1 MTLTSSRKD
10 GTVHNVRQIV
20 LPYGF
25 DIGKDGLAVRVFNRE
40 YGSLAR
46 FSLKR
51 RLMPSQIKTLACP
64 NTSFEGEDGTRRE
77 TDGRVTCIW
86 FYNDG
91 CTPFLGHE
99 GNDRAYWRRIERF
112 AKLESAVDPP
122 PRPHRHEGTPA

>member
-1 MTLTSSRKD
+1 M
-10 GTVHNVRQIV
+10 HNVRQIV

-51 RLMPSQIKTLACP
+51 RLMPSQIKTLAYP
-64 NTSFEGEDGTRRE
+64 NTSFPVDDGTRRE

-91 CTPFLGHE
+91 CIPFRDDE
-99 GNDRAYWRRIERF
+99 GDDRAYLQRIERF
-112 AKLESAVDPP
+112 AKLESSQNPP
-122 PRPHRHEGTPA
+122 PRPNNQEGTPA